1 MDVDLPLLGMKA
13 ALPSVLVEAH
23 WESFDR
29 QGFLDLGPVILPEE
43 AEWLRRCADG
53 LVRAELVELISDE
66 GARPFLEL
74 MHHPLF
80 HEVCFKIYG
89 PGAPVMLFSGE
100 VSDPPSIRPPW
111 RQDASLSV
119 HLDREKIVT
128 IVVSL
133 GDAAGRKATV
143 EVVPRSHRLGLLEVS
158 DGGVSPAAATRE
170 NLEDRFVSVRID
182 SGCAVLL
189 HKWLVHRPGQ
199 SEDQH
204 GSRTAAFVFVD
215 GHVRSLMTGHPHLPM
230 VLGMAPPEH
239 QSPEPGFEEDRA
251 FPARELEK
259 LRGRWRR

>member
-1 MDVDLPLLGMKA
+1 
-13 ALPSVLVEAH
+13 
-23 WESFDR
+23 
-29 QGFLDLGPVILPEE
+29 
-43 AEWLRRCADG
+43 
-53 LVRAELVELISDE
+53 
-66 GARPFLEL
+66 
-74 MHHPLF
+74 
-80 HEVCFKIYG
+80 
-89 PGAPVMLFSGE
+89 
-100 VSDPPSIRPPW
+100 
-111 RQDASLSV
+111 
-119 HLDREKIVT
+119 
-128 IVVSL
+128 
-133 GDAAGRKATV
+133 
-143 EVVPRSHRLGLLEVS
+143 LLEVS